1 LPIGSQE
8 KRQSIFLAIE
18 EFSRRRPGAVFL
30 TTFIVVCVAVL
41 LGSQIQLE
49 TDILNLVP
57 RGERA
62 VDAFKTALREFGG
75 ADFIGAIVEAP
86 PGHNADEYQDY
97 VDLFAEKLS
106 AIDGVDEVEFRLGG
120 DSDLLALLSRHALM
134 FLPPDRIDDLA
145 AKLSDAAIREQ
156 VAANRRI
163 LETPGA
169 PFLKEIVRADP
180 LGLSPLLWSHL
191 LKGRGALRVNPV
203 DGYYM
208 SQDETA
214 LLVIIKPSEPSQNLG
229 FTARL
234 VADIRQAEGSAR
246 QELAGEGGVPG
257 VEQVQ
262 VDLAGS
268 YILALEDS
276 NLIKGDMKLTG
287 LLSFLGVLGLY
298 YIGYRRFGALLYSS
312 VPLIVGQ
319 ALTFAVAYL
328 VFRHFNSA
336 SSGFVAMTMGLGTDF
351 TIVMYARYVE
361 ERRAGR
367 SLAEASQLMMGEGAL
382 GMFAGAVTSAGTF
395 YSMCVTRFRGLF
407 EMGFLIGTGI
417 LLSMI
422 AILFLLPAMIQVN
435 EGRARRRDVMSKL
448 HIQSFGFER
457 LIPLAVRHPH
467 STLVVTLTTTL
478 ILGIAAWN
486 VGFSDSIRDLGSRQ
500 NKGLLAQEKMAR
512 KFGGDLNFMIAMVE
526 APTMEEAVA
535 RTRAVVDRAGP
546 FLEAGILRGVDAV
559 ASYLPDPKS
568 QRQVLAALR
577 QGTADRFSVDRVES
591 TFRRALAAEGFRD
604 EVFDTYLHEFRASM
618 SRTEPIGLDDLRS
631 GKLDSLLERYV
642 VASGSGY
649 HAAVY
654 LFTEE
659 GKWRRD
665 APPGLIEALQAGD
678 SSVSVTGVNVVS
690 RRLREIFAHDAKIA
704 IGVGLILVSF
714 LLWLDFRSLEMMLL
728 ANAQVLAGVIWMLGV
743 MSLTGVQMNFVNCFV
758 ATMILG
764 VGVDYGIH
772 LIHRMRLNG
781 GVVDDGV
788 LQTGKAVA
796 MAALTNVVGF
806 GSLTF
811 SNYPALRSVG
821 IISSVGSVAC
831 LLTALTLLPAIL
843 SLRGARLAH
852 GVVAKRPSAEPIAV
866 GSESR

>member
-1 LPIGSQE
+1 MPIGSQE
-8 KRQSIFLAIE
+8 HRQSIFLAIE
-18 EFSRRRPGAVFL
+18 ALARRRPGAVFL
-30 TTFIVVCVAVL
+30 VTFIIVCVSVA

-62 VDAFKTALREFGG
+62 VDAFKTSLREFGG
-75 ADFIGAIVEAP
+75 ADFIGALVEAP
-86 PGHNADEYQDY
+86 PGHSADEFYDFI
-97 VDLFAEKLS
+97 DLFAEKLA
-106 AIDGVDEVEFRLGG
+106 AIDGVDQVEYRIGG
-120 DSDLLALLSRHALM
+120 DSELLALFSRHALLY
-134 FLPPDRIDDLA
+134 LPPDKIGDLA
-145 AKLSDAAIREQ
+145 AKLTDEAIREQ
-156 VAANRRI
+156 VATDRRI

-169 PFLKEIVRADP
+169 PFLKEVVRADP

-214 LLVIIKPSEPSQNLG
+214 LLVIIKPSQPSQNLG
-229 FTARL
+229 FTATL
-234 VADIRQAEGSAR
+234 VAAIQKAEADAR
-246 QELAGEGGVPG
+246 QELAGEGGLPG
-257 VEQVQ
+257 IEDLKVE
-262 VDLAGS
+262 LGGS

-287 LLSFLGVLGLY
+287 VLSFCGVLALY
-298 YIGYRRFGALLYSS
+298 FIGYRRFGALLYSS
-312 VPLIVGQ
+312 VPLVVGQ

-361 ERRAGR
+361 ERRAGL
-367 SLAEASQLMMGEGAL
+367 SVAEASQRMMGEGAL
-382 GMFAGAVTSAGTF
+382 GMFAGAITSAGTF

-417 LLSMI
+417 LMSMI
-422 AILFLLPAMIQVN
+422 AILFLLPAMIQFN
-435 EGRARRRDVMSKL
+435 EGRARRKDIVHKL

-457 LIPLAVRHPH
+457 LIPVSVRYPVSTLAVA
-467 STLVVTLTTTL
+467 LATTL
-478 ILGIAAWN
+478 LLGIAAWN
-486 VGFSDSIRDLGSRQ
+486 MGFSDSIRDLGSRQ

-526 APTMEEAVA
+526 APTMEGAVD
-535 RTRAVVDRAGP
+535 RTREVVRRAQP
-546 FLEAGILRGVDAV
+546 FLDAGTLRGVDAV
-559 ASYLPDPKS
+559 ASYVPDPER
-568 QRQVLAALR
+568 QRQVIAALR
-577 QGTADRFSVDRVES
+577 EGAGGPFNVQRVER
-591 TFRRALAAEGFRD
+591 TFRQALAVQGFRD
-604 EVFDTYLHEFRASM
+604 DAFDGYLREFAASM
-618 SRTEPIGLDDLRS
+618 SRTEPIGLEDLRT
-631 GKLDSLLERYV
+631 GKLEALLARYIV
-642 VASGSGY
+642 PANGGY

-678 SSVSVTGVNVVS
+678 STISVTGVNVVS

-704 IGVGLILVSF
+704 IGVGLVLVSF

-728 ANAQVLAGVIWMLGV
+728 ANAQVLAGVVWMLGV

-772 LIHRMRLNG
+772 LIHRMRFNG

-788 LQTGKAVA
+788 LQTGRAVA

-806 GSLTF
+806 GSLAL
-811 SNYPALRSVG
+811 SNYPGLRSVG
-821 IISSVGSVAC
+821 IIAMVGSAAC
-831 LLTALTLLPAIL
+831 LMTSLTLLPAL
-843 SLRGARLAH
+843 MSLKRFARAAEMH
-852 GVVAKRPSAEPIAV
+852 EARPVDA
-866 GSESR
+866 